1 MDLLSFLVSARFY
14 PKPIRRCTGH
24 SMTETLTTLAVAGV
38 VVSGGAP
45 AMQNLMYEQ
54 RLTTQVN
61 QLLGDL
67 HMARSESIKRG
78 TPVVLC
84 KSSNGVA
91 CSTTADW
98 QNGWLVFVDTDDDS
112 TVDANEP
119 VIRVQQAL
127 STGVTLR
134 FGAFGPGAGRYVTY
148 LSTGLTEQNGTFT
161 LCDPRDA
168 VYAKAII
175 ISTAGRARVSSKSS
189 SDGPL
194 SCS

>member
-38 VVSGGAP
+38 VVGSGAP

-67 HMARSESIKRG
+67 HFARSESIKRG
-78 TPVVLC
+78 VPVVLC
-84 KSSNGVA
+84 KSSDGVA

-98 QNGWLVFVDTDDDS
+98 QNGWLVFVDSDDDRALD
-112 TVDANEP
+112 TNEP
-119 VIRVQQAL
+119 VVRVQQAL
-127 STGVTLR
+127 TDGTTLR
-134 FGAFGPGAGRYVTY
+134 YGASYRYVY
-148 LSTGLTEQNGTFT
+148 YKPDGAAWPNATFT
-161 LCDPRDA
+161 FCDPRDA
-168 VYAKAII
+168 AYARAII
-175 ISTAGRARVSSKSS
+175 ITTAGRARVSSKSS